1 MFAVLPSTW
10 KYDPPGGVDIL
21 LRKAGQN
28 ACEAVRNALSGGERN
43 FLFCTD
49 GAADRVCWLV
59 ATDHI
64 SLFGDGP
71 LTGRNRDDLGPRFTS
86 LEGLYAAPKGCW
98 EFGVVCRVPDWKA
111 ATPAE
116 LHFTGVSAL
125 VSNGVDEAIVAGHG
139 GGRVTLLVRCH
150 DWEGAM
156 PEIPPLEMLVQA
168 IREGTDMLFEHNEGG
183 EE

>member
-1 MFAVLPSTW
+1 MFTVLPSSW
-10 KYDPPGGVDIL
+10 KCDPPGGADIL
-21 LRKAGQN
+21 LREAGRN
-28 ACEAVRNALSGGERN
+28 ACEAVRNALSRGERN

-49 GAADRVCWLV
+49 GAADHACWLV

-64 SLFGDGP
+64 NLFGDGP
-71 LTGRNRDDLGPRFTS
+71 LTGNNRDDLGPRFS
-86 LEGLYAAPKGCW
+86 SMAELYTAPEGCW
-98 EFGVVCRVPDWKA
+98 ELGVVCRIPDWKA

-116 LHFTGVSAL
+116 LRFTGVSGL

-150 DWEGAM
+150 DWGGAM
-156 PEIPPLEMLVQA
+156 PGDPPLEVLMHAALQNS
-168 IREGTDMLFEHNEGG
+168 DMFSTSNEGG